1 MNTIDLQNMLLEEL
15 DFGDAPGFQ
24 PVVSWPNDRPIPHI
38 NGAYFIQ
45 GNPVVYFSQ
54 LEEVN
59 TTVLSQLY
67 RSVWS
72 QGKAPLLYVISRQD
86 ILVFNGY
93 DGPPPKDNPDEIL
106 SNDEAHSHRLL
117 HHLQSLYDI
126 ETARQE
132 ITSRLSNFRRILLDT
147 GAFWQTEDG
156 QHINREKRADQRL
169 LDSMS
174 ELRRRL
180 LAMNLSSEV
189 AYALLGRSIF
199 IRYLEDRGILTRTWV
214 AQITNEL
221 AQNYLR
227 ALDSKEVTYDLLFD
241 YLHQRFNGDIFP
253 VDERE
258 RQEVSKEH
266 LGLIQRFLQREDL
279 ETGQLSFWPYDF
291 SCVPIELIS
300 GIYDTFLSDETREK
314 LGTYNTPSALV
325 DFIVEETLPLTKTT
339 PEMTI
344 LDPACGSGVFLVR
357 AYQRLIEAWK
367 QRNRGHPSAPQLTE
381 LMKQSIFGVDVQLNA
396 VRIAAFSLCLSMLD
410 YLKNENI
417 IQDNFRF
424 PRMET
429 SNLIHADFFSEELD
443 RRFFDK
449 KFDRVVGNPPWGN
462 GTLKGLALKW
472 VKDRNLPTGDK
483 QLVQAFLYRAPHFC
497 AQHGEVA
504 MLAPT
509 KSTIIVGSDT
519 HQKFRQKFFAMYHVR
534 AVVNF
539 SALVYELF
547 PDSLS
552 PSVALFYQSE
562 QPTEQGK
569 IIYATPKPSSL
580 SQSLGA
586 IVVDAAD
593 IRFLEREELHSN
605 PALWKVAL
613 WGNPRDAGLIERLQS
628 LPQLGHLEET
638 GQLREDIHEGFITGN
653 NKGDKE
659 GNKKVEAR
667 WLQGMPCVDTNK
679 FQPYVVKI
687 HGTVQE
693 SHFGWPRTLEIY
705 TGPLALIHQSSCKAA
720 FFAGDKVAYG
730 QKITGIAGQ
739 SGEEQLLKWI
749 VVYINSTLARYY
761 HFLTS
766 TSWAVERG
774 HIPQG
779 EYKRMPLIIP
789 DKDDPRLQEV
799 LTLFEDIVLL
809 YQKRDEPLGGRYDAE
824 IEKAKDRINKLV
836 FDIYDVVPME
846 QQLVKD
852 MVDYGIGF
860 FEWSKRK
867 TRRTNDSKAKP
878 VGPPETLMLEEYARA
893 FIEVATSLL
902 HYQNQTLNA
911 IVYQDHAPL
920 NVVEFKLVDTSDAQ
934 DVRSISESK
943 ELHDLLYKLDR
954 RLWER
959 QASTLYTRRHVR
971 IYDGPHFYVV
981 RPSERRLWTRSQAYA
996 DAGNF
1001 VAEVLSR
1008 SKRAAAGAVH

>member
-1 MNTIDLQNMLLEEL
+1 MNTIDLKNTLLEEL
-15 DFGDAPGFQ
+15 DFVDAPGFRSA
-24 PVVSWPNDRPIPHI
+24 VSWPNDRPIPHI
-38 NGAYFIQ
+38 SSAYFIQ

-54 LEEVN
+54 FEEVDPAA
-59 TTVLSQLY
+59 LAQLY

-86 ILVFNGY
+86 ILVFNSY
-93 DGPPPKDNPDEIL
+93 DGPPPRDNPDEIL
-106 SNDEAHSHRLL
+106 SKDGAHRHRLL

-132 ITSRLSNFRRILLDT
+132 ITGTIRDYRRILLDT
-147 GAFWQTEDG
+147 GAFWQTDDG
-156 QHINREKRADQRL
+156 QRINREKRADQRL
-169 LDSMS
+169 LASMDQ
-174 ELRRRL
+174 LRRHL
-180 LAMNLSSEV
+180 FTMNLSSEV

-199 IRYLEDRGILTRTWV
+199 IRYLEDRGILNETLV

-221 AQNYLR
+221 AHNYLA
-227 ALDSKEVTYDLLFD
+227 ALDSKEVTYELFD
-241 YLHQRFNGDIFP
+241 YLHLRFNGDIFP
-253 VDERE
+253 VDELE
-258 RQEVSKEH
+258 RQVVSEEH

-291 SCVPIELIS
+291 SYVPIELIS
-300 GIYDTFLSDETREK
+300 GIYDTFLSDETRK
-314 LGTYNTPSALV
+314 QLGTYNTPLALV
-325 DFIVEETLPLTKTT
+325 DFIVEETLPLAKTT

-367 QRNRGHPSAPQLTE
+367 QRNQGHPSAPQLTE

-410 YLKNENI
+410 YLKNGDI
-417 IQDNFRF
+417 IQESFRF

-429 SNLIHADFFSEELD
+429 SNLIHTDFFSEEID
-443 RRFFDK
+443 HRFSDK
-449 KFDRVVGNPPWGN
+449 KFDRIVGNPPWGN

-472 VKDRNLPTGDK
+472 VTDRNLPTGDK

-497 AQHGEVA
+497 VQHGEVA

-509 KSTIIVGSDT
+509 KSTIIVGSNT
-519 HQKFRQKFFAMYHVR
+519 HQKFRQKFFSMYHVR

-552 PSVALFYQSE
+552 PSIALFYQSE
-562 QPTEQGK
+562 QPTEQNK
-569 IIYATPKPSSL
+569 LIYATPKPSSL

-586 IVVDAAD
+586 IVIDAAD
-593 IRFLEREELHSN
+593 IRHLEREELRSH
-605 PALWKVAL
+605 PTLWKVAM
-613 WGNPRDAGLIERLQS
+613 WGNPRDAGFIERLQS
-628 LPQLGHLEET
+628 LPPLEHLEKTGHLREEI
-638 GQLREDIHEGFITGN
+638 QEGFIVGN
-653 NKGDKE
+653 RKT
-659 GNKKVEAR
+659 EAL
-667 WLQGMPCVDTNK
+667 WLQGMPCVDTAK

-687 HGTVQE
+687 QGTVQA
-693 SHFGWPRTLEIY
+693 SHFERPRTPMIY
-705 TGPLALIHQSSCKAA
+705 TGPLALIHRSSCQAA
-720 FFAGDKVAYG
+720 FFAGDQVAYRD
-730 QKITGIAGQ
+730 QITGIAGQ
-739 SGEEQLLKWI
+739 PGEEQLLKWI
-749 VVYINSTLARYY
+749 VVYINSTLACYY

-766 TSWAVERG
+766 PTWAVERG
-774 HIPQG
+774 TIRHG

-789 DKDDPRLQEV
+789 DKDDPRLQEA
-799 LTLFEDIVLL
+799 LTLFEEFMQL
-809 YQKRDEPLGGRYDAE
+809 YQKRDEPLGGRYDE
-824 IEKAKDRINKLV
+824 DIEKAKERIDELV
-836 FDIYDVVPME
+836 FDIYDVVPIE

-852 MVDYGIGF
+852 MVDYEIKF

-867 TRRTNDSKAKP
+867 TRRTNDAKARP
-878 VGPPETLMLEEYARA
+878 VQPPEASMLEEYAQA

-911 IVYQDHAPL
+911 SIYQDGEPL
-920 NVVEFKLVDTSDAQ
+920 SVVEFELVQTVDAQ
-934 DVRSISESK
+934 AVRFISNSR
-943 ELHDLLYKLDR
+943 ELHNLLYKLDR
-954 RLWER
+954 RLWEH

-971 IYDGPHFYVV
+971 IYDGPRFYVV
-981 RPSERRLWTRSQAYA
+981 RPGERRLWTRSQAYA

-1001 VAEVLSR
+1001 VAQILSR

>member
-1 MNTIDLQNMLLEEL
+1 MNTIDLKNMLLEEL
-15 DFGDAPGFQ
+15 DFVDAPGFQ
-24 PVVSWPNDRPIPHI
+24 PVVSWPNDRSIPHI
-38 NGAYFIQ
+38 SSAYFIQ

-54 LEEVN
+54 FEEVD
-59 TTVLSQLY
+59 TAALAQLY
-67 RSVWS
+67 RSIWS

-93 DGPPPKDNPDEIL
+93 DGPPSRDNPDEIL
-106 SNDEAHSHRLL
+106 FNDEAHRHRLL

-126 ETARQE
+126 EIARQE
-132 ITSRLSNFRRILLDT
+132 IADTLRYYRRILLDT

-199 IRYLEDRGILTRTWV
+199 IRYLEDRGILTKTWV

-258 RQEVSKEH
+258 RQEVSKDH

-279 ETGQLSFWPYDF
+279 ETGQLSFWPFDF
-291 SCVPIELIS
+291 SCIPIELIS
-300 GIYDTFLSDETREK
+300 GIYDTFLSDETRRQ
-314 LGTYNTPSALV
+314 LGTYNTPLALV
-325 DFIVEETLPLTKTT
+325 DFIVEETLPLAKTT

-367 QRNRGHPSAPQLTE
+367 QRNGQTSAPQLTE
-381 LMKQSIFGVDVQLNA
+381 LMKQSLFGVDVQLNA

-410 YLKNENI
+410 YLKNEDI
-417 IQDNFRF
+417 VQENFRF

-429 SNLIHADFFSEELD
+429 SNLIHADFFSEEID
-443 RRFFDK
+443 RRFSDK
-449 KFDRVVGNPPWGN
+449 KFDRIVGNPPWGN
-462 GTLKGLALKW
+462 GTLRGLALKW
-472 VKDRNLPTGDK
+472 VTDRNLPTGDK
-483 QLVQAFLYRAPHFC
+483 QLVQAFLYRTPHFC
-497 AQHGEVA
+497 AHHGEVA

-509 KSTIIVGSDT
+509 KSTIIVSSDT
-519 HQKFRQKFFAMYHVR
+519 HQKFRQKFFSMYHVR

-552 PSVALFYQSE
+552 PSVALFYQPE
-562 QPTEQGK
+562 QPTEHSK
-569 IIYATPKPSSL
+569 LIYATPKPSSL

-586 IVVDAAD
+586 IVLDKED
-593 IRFLEREELHSN
+593 INFLEREELRSN

-613 WGNPRDAGLIERLQS
+613 WGNPRDASLIERLQA
-628 LPQLGHLEET
+628 LPQLKRLEKT
-638 GQLREDIHEGFITGN
+638 GQLREEIREGFIVGN
-653 NKGDKE
+653 RKT
-659 GNKKVEAR
+659 EAL
-667 WLQGMPCVDTNK
+667 WLQGMPCVDTDK
-679 FQPYVVKI
+679 FQPYIVKI
-687 HGTVQE
+687 HGIVRE
-693 SHFGWPRTLEIY
+693 SHFWRPLTQHQEIFA
-705 TGPLALIHQSSCKAA
+705 GPLVLIHQSSCKAA
-720 FFAGDKVAYG
+720 FFAGDKVAYRH
-730 QKITGIAGQ
+730 KITGIAGQ
-739 SGEEQLLKWI
+739 PGEEQLLKWI
-749 VVYINSTLARYY
+749 VMYVNSTLARYY

-774 HIPQG
+774 TILQG

-789 DKDDPRLQEV
+789 DKDDPRLKEA
-799 LTLFEDIVLL
+799 LTLFEEIELL
-809 YQKRDEPLGGRYDAE
+809 YQKRDEPLGGGYDAD
-824 IEKAKDRINKLV
+824 IEKAKNRINELV
-836 FDIYDVVPME
+836 FDIYDVVPIE
-846 QQLVKD
+846 QLLVKD
-852 MVDYGIGF
+852 MVDYEIKF

-867 TRRTNDSKAKP
+867 KRHINDEKARP
-878 VGPPETLMLEEYARA
+878 IRPPEASMLKEYAQA
-893 FIEVATSLL
+893 FIEVATSCL

-911 IVYQDHAPL
+911 RVYQDGAPL
-920 NVVEFKLVDTSDAQ
+920 SVAEFELVQTADAQ
-934 DVRSISESK
+934 AVRFISESK
-943 ELHDLLYKLDR
+943 ELHDLLCKLDR

-971 IYDGPHFYVV
+971 IYDGPRFYVV
-981 RPSERRLWTRSQAYA
+981 HPSERRLWTRSQAYA
-996 DAGNF
+996 DAGSF
-1001 VAEVLSR
+1001 VAEILSR
-1008 SKRAAAGAVH
+1008 SKRAAAGAVD

>member
-1 MNTIDLQNMLLEEL
+1 MNTIDLQNALLEEL
-15 DFGDAPGFQ
+15 DFVDAPNFQ

-38 NGAYFIQ
+38 SGAYFIQ

-54 LEEVN
+54 LEEVD
-59 TTVLSQLY
+59 TAALAQLY

-93 DGPPPKDNPDEIL
+93 DAPAPPESPDEII
-106 SNDEAHSHRLL
+106 SNDEEHRDRLL
-117 HHLQSLYDI
+117 HHLQSLYDV
-126 ETARQE
+126 ETARQK
-132 ITSRLSNFRRILLDT
+132 IAGTLSNFRRILLDT

-156 QHINREKRADQRL
+156 QRINRKKRADQRL
-169 LDSMS
+169 LDAMG

-180 LAMNLSSEV
+180 LAKKLSSEI

-199 IRYLEDRGILTRTWV
+199 IRYLEDRGILTETLV
-214 AQITNEL
+214 AQITNGL
-221 AQNYLR
+221 AHNYLT
-227 ALDSKEVTYDLLFD
+227 ALDSKEVTYDLFD

-258 RQEVSKEH
+258 RRVVSKEH
-266 LGLIQRFLQREDL
+266 LEPIQRFLQREDL

-291 SCVPIELIS
+291 SYVPIELIS

-314 LGTYNTPSALV
+314 LGAYYTPLPLV
-325 DFIVEETLPLTKTT
+325 DFIMEETLPLEKIT

-367 QRNRGHPSAPQLTE
+367 QHNPGHPSASQLTA
-381 LMKQSIFGVDVQLNA
+381 LMQQSLFGVDVKLNA

-410 YLKNENI
+410 YLKNDEI
-417 IQDNFRF
+417 IQENFRF
-424 PRMET
+424 PRMEKA
-429 SNLIHADFFSEELD
+429 NLIRANFFSQKIESIFSGK
-443 RRFFDK
+443 RFDK
-449 KFDRVVGNPPWGN
+449 IVGNPPWGDK
-462 GTLKGLALKW
+462 TLKGLALKW
-472 VKDRNLPTGDK
+472 VTKEDFPTGDN
-483 QLVQAFLYRAPHFC
+483 QLAQAFLYRAPRFC
-497 AQHGEVA
+497 AEHGEVA

-509 KSTIIVGSDT
+509 KGTIIVDSDT
-519 HQKFRQKFFAMYHVR
+519 HRKFRQKFFDMFHVR

-552 PSVALFYQSE
+552 PSVALFYQPE
-562 QPTEQGK
+562 RPTEQGK
-569 IIYATPKPSSL
+569 IVYATPKPSSL

-586 IVVDAAD
+586 IVIDSAD
-593 IRFLEREELHSN
+593 IRHLEREELRSN
-605 PALWKVAL
+605 PALWKIAL
-613 WGNPRDAGLIERLQS
+613 WGNPRDADLIERLQS
-628 LPQLGHLEET
+628 LPQLEHLEKT
-638 GQLREDIHEGFITGN
+638 GQLREEIREGFIV
-653 NKGDKE
+653 
-659 GNKKVEAR
+659 GNKKTEAL

-693 SHFGWPRTLEIY
+693 SHFWRPLTLHQEIFA
-705 TGPLALIHQSSCKAA
+705 GPLVLIHQSSCKAA
-720 FFAGDKVAYG
+720 FFIGDKVAYRH
-730 QKITGIAGQ
+730 KITGIAGHL
-739 SGEEQLLKWI
+739 GEEQLLKWI

-774 HIPQG
+774 TILHG
-779 EYKRMPLIIP
+779 EYKRMPLVIP
-789 DKDDPRLQEV
+789 DKDDPRLQEA
-799 LTLFEDIVLL
+799 LTLFEEIALL
-809 YQKRDEPLGGRYDAE
+809 YQKRDEPLGGRYDAD
-824 IEKAKDRINKLV
+824 IEKAKRRIDELV

-846 QQLVKD
+846 QQWVND

-867 TRRTNDSKAKP
+867 TRRSNDAKAKP
-878 VGPPETLMLEEYARA
+878 VQPPEASMLNEYAQE

-920 NVVEFKLVDTSDAQ
+920 NVVEFELVNMADTRN
-934 DVRSISESK
+934 VRFVDEPK
-943 ELHDLLYKLDR
+943 ELHDLLKKLDR

-971 IYDGPHFYVV
+971 IYDGPRFYVV

-996 DAGNF
+996 DAGSF
-1001 VAEVLSR
+1001 VAEILSR
-1008 SKRAAAGAVH
+1008 SKRAAAGVVH

>member
-1 MNTIDLQNMLLEEL
+1 MNTIDLKNILLEEL
-15 DFGDAPGFQ
+15 DFFDAPGFQ

-38 NGAYFIQ
+38 SSAYFIQ

-54 LEEVN
+54 LEDVD
-59 TTVLSQLY
+59 TAALAQLY

-72 QGKAPLLYVISRQD
+72 QSKAPLLYVISRQD

-93 DGPPPKDNPDEIL
+93 DAPAPRENSDEIL
-106 SNDEAHSHRLL
+106 FSDKGHQNRLL

-132 ITSRLSNFRRILLDT
+132 IANRLSNFRRILLDT

-156 QHINREKRADQRL
+156 QRINREKRADQRL
-169 LDSMS
+169 LDSMG

-180 LAMNLSSEV
+180 LNMNLPSEV

-199 IRYLEDRGILTRTWV
+199 IRYLEDRGILTEPWI
-214 AQITNEL
+214 AQITHGL
-221 AQNYLR
+221 AHDYLT
-227 ALDSKEVTYDLLFD
+227 ALDSKEVTYELLFD

-253 VDERE
+253 VDEQEKR
-258 RQEVSKEH
+258 EVSEEH

-300 GIYDTFLSDETREK
+300 GIYDTFLSDKTRKK
-314 LGTYNTPSALV
+314 LGAYYTPLPLV
-325 DFIVEETLPLTKTT
+325 DFIVEETLPLEKITS
-339 PEMTI
+339 EMTI

-367 QRNRGHPSAPQLTE
+367 QHNQAHPTAPQLTE
-381 LMKQSIFGVDVQLNA
+381 LMQRSLFGVDVQLNA

-410 YLKNENI
+410 YLKNDEI
-417 IQDNFRF
+417 IQENFRF
-424 PRMET
+424 PSMEKA
-429 SNLIHADFFSEELD
+429 NLIRANFFS
-443 RRFFDK
+443 K
-449 KFDRVVGNPPWGN
+449 KIDSIFYGKRFDRIIANPPWGDQ
-462 GTLKGLALKW
+462 TLKGLALKW
-472 VKDRNLPTGDK
+472 VTDQNLPTGDN
-483 QLVQAFLYRAPHFC
+483 QLAQAFLYRTPHFC
-497 AQHGEVA
+497 TQHGEVA

-519 HQKFRQKFFAMYHVR
+519 HQKFRQKFFDMYYVR

-552 PSVALFYQSE
+552 PSVALFYQPE

-569 IIYATPKPSSL
+569 IVYATPKPSSV

-586 IVVDAAD
+586 IVLDTAD
-593 IRFLEREELHSN
+593 IKFLEREELRSN

-628 LPQLGHLEET
+628 LPQLEHLEKT
-638 GQLREDIHEGFITGN
+638 GQLRDELREGFIVGN
-653 NKGDKE
+653 RKT
-659 GNKKVEAR
+659 EAL
-667 WLQGMPCVDTNK
+667 WLQGMSCVDTDR

-693 SHFGWPRTLEIY
+693 YQFERPRTPTIY
-705 TGPLALIHQSSCKAA
+705 TGPLALIHRSSCQGA
-720 FFAGDKVAYG
+720 FFAGDQVAYRD
-730 QKITGIAGQ
+730 QITGIAGQ
-739 SGEEQLLKWI
+739 PGEEQLLKWI

-766 TSWAVERG
+766 PTWAVERG
-774 HIPQG
+774 TIRHG
-779 EYKRMPLIIP
+779 EYKRMPLIVP
-789 DKDDPRLQEV
+789 DKDDPRLQEA
-799 LTLFEDIVLL
+799 LTFFEDITQL
-809 YQKRDEPLGGRYDAE
+809 YQKRDEPLGGRCDAD
-824 IEKAKDRINKLV
+824 IEKTKERIDELV
-836 FDIYDVVPME
+836 FDIYDIVPIE
-846 QQLVKD
+846 QQLIKD
-852 MVDYGIGF
+852 MVEYEIKF

-867 TRRTNDSKAKP
+867 KRSMDDEKARP
-878 VGPPETLMLEEYARA
+878 VRPPEASMLSEYAQE

-911 IVYQDHAPL
+911 RVYQDGEPL
-920 NVVEFKLVDTSDAQ
+920 SVIEFELVNTADAR
-934 DVRSISESK
+934 DVRFVDESK
-943 ELHDLLYKLDR
+943 ELHDVLYKLDR

-959 QASTLYTRRHVR
+959 QAATLYTRRHVR
-971 IYDGPHFYVV
+971 IYDGPRFYVV
-981 RPSERRLWTRSQAYA
+981 RPGERRLWTRSQAYA
-996 DAGNF
+996 DAGSF
-1001 VAEVLSR
+1001 VAEILSR

>member
-1 MNTIDLQNMLLEEL
+1 MNTIDLQNTLLEEL
-15 DFGDAPGFQ
+15 DFVDAPDFQ

-38 NGAYFIQ
+38 SGAYFIQ

-54 LEEVN
+54 LEEVD
-59 TTVLSQLY
+59 TAALAQLY

-93 DGPPPKDNPDEIL
+93 DAPAPRENSDEIL
-106 SNDEAHSHRLL
+106 SSDKEHRDRLL
-117 HHLQSLYDI
+117 HHLRSLNDI

-156 QHINREKRADQRL
+156 QRINREKRADQRL
-169 LDSMS
+169 LDAMG

-180 LAMNLSSEV
+180 FAKKLSSEI

-199 IRYLEDRGILTRTWV
+199 IRYLEDRGILTETLV
-214 AQITNEL
+214 AQITNGL
-221 AQNYLR
+221 AQNYLT
-227 ALDSKEVTYDLLFD
+227 ALDSKEVTYNLFD

-258 RQEVSKEH
+258 RQVVSKEH
-266 LGLIQRFLQREDL
+266 LGPIQRFLQREDL

-314 LGTYNTPSALV
+314 LGAYYTPLPLV
-325 DFIVEETLPLTKTT
+325 DFIMEETLPLEKIT

-367 QRNRGHPSAPQLTE
+367 QHNQAHPSASQLTA
-381 LMKQSIFGVDVQLNA
+381 LMQQSLFGVDVKLNA

-410 YLKNENI
+410 YLKNDEI
-417 IQDNFRF
+417 IQENFRF
-424 PRMET
+424 PRMEKA
-429 SNLIHADFFSEELD
+429 NLIRANFFSRKID
-443 RRFFDK
+443 SIFSDKRFDK
-449 KFDRVVGNPPWGN
+449 IVGNPPWGDK
-462 GTLKGLALKW
+462 TLKGLALKW
-472 VKDRNLPTGDK
+472 VTKEDFPTGDN
-483 QLVQAFLYRAPHFC
+483 QLAQAFLYRAPRFC
-497 AQHGEVA
+497 AEHGEVA

-509 KSTIIVGSDT
+509 KGTIIVDSDT
-519 HQKFRQKFFAMYHVR
+519 HRKFRQKFFDMYHVR
-534 AVVNF
+534 AIVNF

-552 PSVALFYQSE
+552 PSIALFYQSE

-569 IIYATPKPSSL
+569 IVYATPKPSSV

-586 IVVDAAD
+586 IVLDKAD
-593 IRFLEREELHSN
+593 IKFLEREELRSN
-605 PALWKVAL
+605 PALWKIAL
-613 WGNPRDAGLIERLQS
+613 WGNPRDAGLIEYLQS
-628 LPQLGHLEET
+628 LPQLEHLEKT
-638 GQLREDIHEGFITGN
+638 GQLREEIREGFIV
-653 NKGDKE
+653 
-659 GNKKVEAR
+659 GNKKTEAL

-687 HGTVQE
+687 HGIVQE
-693 SHFGWPRTLEIY
+693 SHFERPHTQHQEIFA
-705 TGPLALIHQSSCKAA
+705 GPLVLIHQSSCKAA
-720 FFAGDKVAYG
+720 FFTGDKVAYRH
-730 QKITGIAGQ
+730 KITGIAGQ
-739 SGEEQLLKWI
+739 PGEEQLLKWI

-774 HIPQG
+774 TILHG

-789 DKDDPRLQEV
+789 DKDDPRLKEA
-799 LTLFEDIVLL
+799 LTLFEEIALL
-809 YQKRDEPLGGRYDAE
+809 YQKRDEPLGGSYDAD
-824 IEKAKDRINKLV
+824 IEKAKKRIDELV

-852 MVDYGIGF
+852 MVDYEIKF

-867 TRRTNDSKAKP
+867 KRSKDDEKARP
-878 VGPPETLMLEEYARA
+878 VRPPENQMFIEYAQA

-911 IVYQDHAPL
+911 VVYRDHAPL
-920 NVVEFKLVDTSDAQ
+920 SVVEFELVSMADAR
-934 DVRSISESK
+934 DVRFVDESK
-943 ELHDLLYKLDR
+943 ELHVLLYKLDR

-959 QASTLYTRRHVR
+959 QASTLYMRRHVR
-971 IYDGPHFYVV
+971 IYDGPRFYVV

-996 DAGNF
+996 DAGSF
-1001 VAEVLSR
+1001 VAEILSR

>member
-38 NGAYFIQ
+38 SGAYFIQ

-72 QGKAPLLYVISRQD
+72 QGKAPILYVISRQD
-86 ILVFNGY
+86 IWVFNGY

-106 SNDEAHSHRLL
+106 HNGEVHQDRLL

-126 ETARQE
+126 ETTRQE
-132 ITSRLSNFRRILLDT
+132 IAGTLRNFRRVYLDT
-147 GAFWQTEDG
+147 GTFWQTEDG
-156 QHINREKRADQRL
+156 QRIKREKRADQRL
-169 LDSMS
+169 LDAMG
-174 ELRRRL
+174 ELRKKL
-180 LAMNLSSEV
+180 LESNLTPDV

-199 IRYLEDRGILTRTWV
+199 IRYLEDRGILTETLV
-214 AQITNEL
+214 SQITKGL
-221 AQNYLR
+221 AQNYLT
-227 ALDSKEVTYDLLFD
+227 ALDNKKLTYDLFD
-241 YLHQRFNGDIFP
+241 YLHRRFNGDIFP
-253 VDERE
+253 VDE
-258 RQEVSKEH
+258 QEKKVVGKNH
-266 LGLIQRFLQREDL
+266 LELLQSFLQGTNL

-300 GIYDTFLSDETREK
+300 GIYDTFLSDEIRRGY
-314 LGTYNTPSALV
+314 GTYNTPLALV

-339 PEMTI
+339 SEMTI

-357 AYQRLIEAWK
+357 VYQRLIEAWK
-367 QRNRGHPSAPQLTE
+367 QRNPGHPSASQLTE

-410 YLKNENI
+410 YLKNEDI
-417 IQDNFRF
+417 VQESFRF

-429 SNLIHADFFSEELD
+429 SNLIHADFFSEEID
-443 RRFFDK
+443 RRFSAK

-462 GTLKGLALKW
+462 GTLRGLALKW
-472 VKDRNLPTGDK
+472 VTDRNLPTGDK

-497 AQHGEVA
+497 AQHAEVA

-552 PSVALFYQSE
+552 PSVALFYQPE
-562 QPTEQGK
+562 QSTEQGK

-593 IRFLEREELHSN
+593 IKFLEREELRSN
-605 PALWKVAL
+605 PVLWKIAL

-628 LPQLGHLEET
+628 LPQLEHLENT
-638 GQLREDIHEGFITGN
+638 GQLREEIREGFIVGN
-653 NKGDKE
+653 RKT
-659 GNKKVEAR
+659 EAL
-667 WLQGMPCVDTNK
+667 WLQGMSYVDTDR

-693 SHFGWPRTLEIY
+693 SHFWRPLTRHQEIFA
-705 TGPLALIHQSSCKAA
+705 GPLALIHRSLCQAA
-720 FFAGDKVAYG
+720 FFAGDKVAYRE
-730 QKITGIAGQ
+730 KITGIAGRP
-739 SGEEQLLKWI
+739 GEEQLLKWI
-749 VVYINSTLARYY
+749 VVCINSTLARYY

-774 HIPQG
+774 HILHG

-789 DKDDPRLQEV
+789 DKDDPRLKEA
-799 LTLFEDIVLL
+799 LTRFEEITLL
-809 YQKRDEPLGGRYDAE
+809 YQRRDELLGGKYDAD
-824 IEKAKDRINKLV
+824 IEKAKERIDELV

-846 QQLVKD
+846 RQLVKD

-867 TRRTNDSKAKP
+867 TRRTSDIDSKAKP
-878 VGPPETLMLEEYARA
+878 VLPPETLMLEEYAEA

-911 IVYQDHAPL
+911 VVYQDDAPL
-920 NVVEFKLVDTSDAQ
+920 NIVEFELVNMANARN
-934 DVRSISESK
+934 VRFVDESK

-971 IYDGPHFYVV
+971 IYDGPRFYVV